1 MPNAVSLVQGTALHA
16 GHPFCRRRPR
26 RLGISATYCSL
37 QPSTAPHLRV
47 TLPHKVAHGKL
58 DPRRPSFP
66 DQEEDTSGRL
76 EKKKNLGLSG
86 PPACVL
92 DRARPALRRRTE
104 RHTARAQGQSQLPH
118 AGGVRS
124 WPTKRSG
131 VRGRNANQPSRHVAI
146 MGAPRGRGRRGPPGG
161 RARWAPTCH
170 GVDRPSTWPPSMPDP
185 TALLWNSRT
194 CACRLACLVECWPT
208 SCASFQASA
217 ESDDRQRSSR

>member
-76 EKKKNLGLSG
+76 EKKNISDYLARLH
-86 PPACVL
+86 AFWTA
-92 DRARPALRRRTE
+92 RARPSGGGQGG
-104 RHTARAQGQSQLPH
+104 TARAQGQSQLPH

-124 WPTKRSG
+124 WGTKRSG